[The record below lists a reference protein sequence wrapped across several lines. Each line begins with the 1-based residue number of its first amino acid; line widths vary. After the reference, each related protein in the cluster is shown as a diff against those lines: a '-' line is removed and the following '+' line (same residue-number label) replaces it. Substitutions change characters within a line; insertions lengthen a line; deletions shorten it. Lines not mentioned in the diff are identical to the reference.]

1 MGAWT
6 GFFGK
11 FKIHGEI
18 TQSEVDD
25 SFAMFVPIF
34 ADFGVGMAR
43 LSQVPIAG
51 NSTRAFNYV
60 VDRKPKKVA
69 INAYK
74 EILER

>member
-1 MGAWT
+1 MT
-6 GFFGK
+6 
-11 FKIHGEI
+11 
-18 TQSEVDD
+18 
-25 SFAMFVPIF
+25 
-34 ADFGVGMAR
+34 R

-51 NSTRAFNYV
+51 NSARTFNYV